1 MATNNPFSGLP
12 SNHESLG
19 FVAHN
24 GTTPILDMFNRMPVV
39 SPTTIFQTH
48 AIHTPQYEIMDYLS
62 TGTGTVVH
70 DPTNAIITLAANNSG
85 GRAVRQSREY
95 MYYQPGKLQSSF
107 FTFNP
112 RYSGTFDNSVAIRV
126 GLFDDYRDK
135 SAESNKTSMGH
146 FFELSGN
153 SWFIVERANSTDNV
167 TNVTR
172 IPQKNWNVDTLN
184 GDRST
189 NSSGFLL
196 SNEKCLIAFINR
208 QWLGV
213 GGVRMGFVINGR
225 AIVCHFFSHVKIQ
238 TPYTQNSRLPI
249 RWEIEKVAG
258 GSSQSATLASICASS
273 QVLGE
278 YTPLGFIT
286 SLPLSVTLT
295 PQKVDDI
302 LRPIFILR
310 LRQAFCRATIKI
322 KNISIYVSAA
332 GGYTIFKNATIGG
345 GTLPSYTTHPDSRSM
360 TEYISFSGG
369 TTSAFTVSGG
379 IAIDSGF
386 FDSKASIS
394 NTFDPIEL
402 TSTHSFCSNIA
413 GNADTFIVAACS
425 FTGTADIRV
434 AVQWMEIT

>member
-1 MATNNPFSGLP
+1 MGTNNPFSGLP
-12 SNHESLG
+12 SHHESFG

-24 GTTPILDMFNRMPVV
+24 GTTPMLDMFNRMPVV
-39 SPTTIFQTH
+39 SPTTVFQTH

-70 DPTNAIITLAANNSG
+70 EPTEAIITLSANNSG

-112 RYSGTFDNSVAIRV
+112 RYSGTFDNSVSIRV

-153 SWFIVERANSTDNV
+153 SWFIVERTNSTDNV

-189 NSSGFLL
+189 NSSGYLL
-196 SNEKCLIAFINR
+196 SSDKCLIGFINR

-213 GGVRMGFVINGR
+213 GAVRMGFVINGR
-225 AIVCHFFSHVKIQ
+225 AIVCHLFSHIKIQ

-286 SLPLSVTLT
+286 SLPLSATLS
-295 PQKVDDI
+295 PQQVDTT

-310 LRQAFCRATIKI
+310 LRQAFCRATLKLKTITF
-322 KNISIYVSAA
+322 YGSAA
-332 GGYTIFKNATIGG
+332 GGYTIFKNATVAGG
-345 GTLPSYTTHPDSRSM
+345 SFTYTTHPDSRSM
-360 TEYISFSGG
+360 TEYKSFSGG

-386 FDSKASIS
+386 FDNKASVS
-394 NTFDPIEL
+394 NVFDPVEL
-402 TSTHSFCSNIA
+402 TSMHSFCSNIA
-413 GNADTFIVAACS
+413 GNPDTLVIAVCS
-425 FTGTADIRV
+425 LTGTADIRV